1 MKTEDE
7 IKKKIGE
14 VYASGWENERA
25 FVWIDALYWVLDYS
39 VNGMCLVRENKQEG
53 QEESPDLGGD

>member
-1 MKTEDE
+1 MKTEDD

-39 VNGMCLVRENKQEG
+39 VDGMCVVHEDNQEDRENP
-53 QEESPDLGGD
+53 PDHGGD